1 MKLCPPLIFDTSKVL
16 DGTVIVFIPFLHQA
30 LLNAD
35 HTYKLFQIFQS
46 MKNIRI
52 RFVRSIYECLLQ
64 LFIVTITSFALILIE
79 VVIVLGIMV
88 LISYS
93 IVHTTD
99 SSGMMFEEQ

>member
-1 MKLCPPLIFDTSKVL
+1 
-16 DGTVIVFIPFLHQA
+16 
-30 LLNAD
+30 
-35 HTYKLFQIFQS
+35 

-93 IVHTTD
+93 IVHTRD

>member
-52 RFVRSIYECLLQ
+52 RFVRSITNVYYNFSSSQSLHLL
-64 LFIVTITSFALILIE
+64 SF
-79 VVIVLGIMV
+79 
-88 LISYS
+88 
-93 IVHTTD
+93 
-99 SSGMMFEEQ
+99 